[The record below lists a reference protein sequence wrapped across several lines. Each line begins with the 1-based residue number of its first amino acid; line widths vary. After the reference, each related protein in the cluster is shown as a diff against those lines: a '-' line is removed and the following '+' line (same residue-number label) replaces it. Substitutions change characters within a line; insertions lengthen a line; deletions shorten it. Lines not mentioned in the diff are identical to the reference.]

1 MAEKPDP
8 LRSAPYLL
16 GIDFGTESCRV
27 AVFTADGVQ
36 VAFWATGYPTSYPR
50 PGWAEQ
56 DPDDWRTALVE
67 STRKAMALA
76 GVRADDIAG
85 IGYAAT
91 SHTLVTLDH
100 SFRPLRPAIMWMDVR
115 AATQASRAGTDRVG
129 AAARVRTANVPASAE
144 MLPFKAAWLRENEPE
159 VYRRAA
165 VGLDAPD
172 WVGHLLT
179 GVLRTNQNS
188 AAIKMYYDEGAGGFP
203 VEFFADIGCGDVLE
217 KLPNQVQPLGSH
229 LGRLSASIA
238 HELGLRPGTPVA
250 EGCIDAYAGQ
260 VGLNVLTLGSMALIT
275 GSSHALIGQAP
286 AAVARS
292 GLVGAYLDAVI
303 QGEATVEAA
312 LVSSGSALRWFRDT
326 FAADEVRVAEAT
338 GRSAYDLLKQASR
351 HIQPGSD
358 GLIVVPHFQGARN
371 PIADSSARAVIWG
384 LSLHHTKAHVYHAL
398 QEGICYG
405 IAQNLRHLAAH
416 GVAVSQLVACGGALR
431 SREWMQMHVDVTG
444 LRIVLP
450 KVRDAVSLGTCA
462 MAATVAGIYSSV
474 TEAAAAMFRE
484 EEVLEPNPALHDD
497 YAFYIDKYAETHP
510 RLRDLQ
516 AEIRSHESSAAADPA
531 RTPLRILG

>member
-1 MAEKPDP
+1 MAEHPEP
-8 LRSAPYLL
+8 LRSTQYLL
-16 GIDFGTESCRV
+16 GIDFGTESCRA

-36 VAFWATGYPTSYPR
+36 VAFWATSYPTSYPR

-56 DPDDWRTALVE
+56 HPDDWRTALVE

-76 GVRADDIAG
+76 EVRADDIAG

-91 SHTLVTLDH
+91 SHTLVTLDP

-115 AATQASRAGTDRVG
+115 AATQSMRAGTDRVG
-129 AAARVRTANVPASAE
+129 AAARVRSANVPASAE

-165 VGLDAPD
+165 VLLDAPD

-203 VEFFADIGCGDVLE
+203 VEFFADVGCGDVLE
-217 KLPNQVQPLGSH
+217 KLPNRVQSLGSP
-229 LGRLSASIA
+229 LGRLATSIA
-238 HELGLRPGTPVA
+238 RELGLRPGTPVA

-260 VGLNVLTLGSMALIT
+260 IGLNVLTPGSMALIT
-275 GSSHALIGQAP
+275 GSSHALIGQASV
-286 AAVARS
+286 AVARS
-292 GLVGAYLDAVI
+292 GLVGAYPDAVI

-326 FAADEVRVAEAT
+326 FAVDEVRTAQAT
-338 GRSAYDLLKQASR
+338 GRSAYDLLNQASQ
-351 HIQPGSD
+351 HIRAGSD
-358 GLIVVPHFQGARN
+358 GLIVVPHFQGMRN
-371 PIADSSARAVIWG
+371 PVADSNARAVISG
-384 LSLHHTKAHVYHAL
+384 LSLHHTKAHLYHAL

-405 IAQNLRHLAAH
+405 IAHNLQHLEAH
-416 GVAVSQLVACGGALR
+416 GVAVSKLVACGGALR
-431 SREWMQMHVDVTG
+431 SREWMQMHADVTG
-444 LRIVLP
+444 LSIVLP

-462 MAATVAGIYSSV
+462 MAATVAGIYPSV
-474 TEAAAAMFRE
+474 TQAAAAMFHE
-484 EEVLEPNPALHDD
+484 EEVLEPNPALHEQ
-497 YAFYIDKYAETHP
+497 YAFYIEQHAETYP

-516 AEIRSHESSAAADPA
+516 ARYEATKAPPIPTRGVD
-531 RTPLRILG
+531 